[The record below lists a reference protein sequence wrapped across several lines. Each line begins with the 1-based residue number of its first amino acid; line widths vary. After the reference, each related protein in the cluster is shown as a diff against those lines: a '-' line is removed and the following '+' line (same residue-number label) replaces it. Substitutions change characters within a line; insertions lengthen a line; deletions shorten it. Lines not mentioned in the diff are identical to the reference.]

1 MIEIPKIWAGVI
13 TFFITLTISML
24 SYIYVEGQ
32 NNNKE
37 FQQAVVIEMMYNR
50 VQFEVILQT
59 LQETHPDIRNRIMNE
74 LELEKDRS
82 YYLRGGT
89 NKK

>member
-1 MIEIPKIWAGVI
+1 MIEIPKIWVGII
-13 TFFITLTISML
+13 TFFIALTISML

-59 LQETHPDIRNRIMNE
+59 LQETNPDIRNRIMNE

-82 YYLRGGT
+82 YYLRGG
-89 NKK
+89 NK

>member
-13 TFFITLTISML
+13 TFFIALTISML

-59 LQETHPDIRNRIMNE
+59 LQETNPDIRNRIMNE

-82 YYLRGGT
+82 YYLRG
-89 NKK
+89 NK

>member
-13 TFFITLTISML
+13 TFFIALTISML

-59 LQETHPDIRNRIMNE
+59 LQETNPDIRNRIMNE

-89 NKK
+89 SKK

>member
-1 MIEIPKIWAGVI
+1 MIEIPKIWAGII
-13 TFFITLTISML
+13 TFFIALTISML

-59 LQETHPDIRNRIMNE
+59 LQETNPDIRNRIMNE

-89 NKK
+89 SKK

>member
-13 TFFITLTISML
+13 TFFIALTISML

-59 LQETHPDIRNRIMNE
+59 LQETNPDIRNRIINE
-74 LELEKDRS
+74 LELEKDRN

>member
-1 MIEIPKIWAGVI
+1 MIEIPKIWAGII

-37 FQQAVVIEMMYNR
+37 FQQAIVIEMMYNR

-59 LQETHPDIRNRIMNE
+59 LQETNPDIRNRIMNE

-89 NKK
+89 SKK

>member
-1 MIEIPKIWAGVI
+1 MIEIPKIWVGVI
-13 TFFITLTISML
+13 TFFIALTISML

-59 LQETHPDIRNRIMNE
+59 LQETNPDIRNRIMNE

>member
-1 MIEIPKIWAGVI
+1 MIEIPKLWAGVI
-13 TFFITLTISML
+13 TFFIALTISML

-37 FQQAVVIEMMYNR
+37 FQQAIVIEMMYNR

-59 LQETHPDIRNRIMNE
+59 LQETNPDIRNRIMNE

-89 NKK
+89 SKK